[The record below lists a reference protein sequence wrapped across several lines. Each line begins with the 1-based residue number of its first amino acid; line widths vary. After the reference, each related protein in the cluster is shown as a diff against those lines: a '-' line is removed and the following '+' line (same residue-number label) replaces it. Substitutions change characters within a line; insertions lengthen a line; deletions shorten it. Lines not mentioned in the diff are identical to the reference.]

1 MCKVWQFWPHSEVTG
16 GNLISIQCNHSR
28 RSSLKSYLID
38 CDDDDDEQ
46 LTFSSEVTL
55 SYFSFL
61 YTENHHK
68 DRRRLLSST
77 TRPLAVKGNRV
88 DPLNHL
94 RHYRNGYDVTNKH
107 YWAVCHSSTSSI
119 YWACKQKHAI
129 EAHHQWPVSRKW
141 VDQTTIHFL
150 EVALL
155 LLS

>member
-1 MCKVWQFWPHSEVTG
+1 MCKVRQFWPNSKVTG
-16 GNLISIQCNHSR
+16 GNSISIQCNHSR
-28 RSSLKSYLID
+28 ISSLKSYLID
-38 CDDDDDEQ
+38 IQ
-46 LTFSSEVTL
+46 LKIVMMTFSSEVTL

-107 YWAVCHSSTSSI
+107 YWAVCHSSTSNTI
-119 YWACKQKHAI
+119 LQI
-129 EAHHQWPVSRKW
+129 ETRH
-141 VDQTTIHFL
+141 
-150 EVALL
+150 
-155 LLS
+155 

>member
-1 MCKVWQFWPHSEVTG
+1 MCKVWQFWPHSEDTG

-38 CDDDDDEQ
+38 CDDDDEQ

-61 YTENHHK
+61 YTEIHHK

-107 YWAVCHSSTSSI
+107 YWAVCHSSTSFI